1 MKTTIYLLI
10 ISLLFSCSKSSNIET
25 IVQQNNDEVALRSDL
40 WGFKVNPP
48 NSSPA
53 SGILTGRYNIQQHSL
68 SIIINYDSMTPE
80 TAHLHKGYFP
90 DNGPII
96 KELMISDN
104 HQINEI
110 IALSESDA
118 NQLMNGGYYIDFH
131 SRSFPEGEIRGQIE
145 KTN

>member
-1 MKTTIYLLI
+1 MKKIFVPAIILI
-10 ISLLFSCSKSSNIET
+10 LYSCSKSTPTQTLIE
-25 IVQQNNDEVALRSDL
+25 QNNVKVALRSEL

-53 SGILTGRYNIQQHSL
+53 SGRLTGTYNIQQHAL
-68 SIIINYDSMTPE
+68 AFKIDYDSLTPE
-80 TAHLHKGYFP
+80 TAHLHKGFFP
-90 DNGPII
+90 DNGPVV
-96 KELMISDN
+96 KELLIN
-104 HQINEI
+104 GRNQINDTITFTET
-110 IALSESDA
+110 EA